1 MGPWLVLVIVT
12 SYLSLLVSPST
23 YVPMISTPGNTGQSP
38 ASHPPTP
45 SPEKSP
51 GFPSSSQHPPGL
63 GSRRGDGS
71 VSLQASCVPDLC
83 LDGSGAQHYSAGG
96 ELNPDG
102 GAAVVA
108 EFIAGEPGQQI
119 GLAHA

>member
-1 MGPWLVLVIVT
+1 
-12 SYLSLLVSPST
+12 
-23 YVPMISTPGNTGQSP
+23 MIPIPGNTQQSLL
-38 ASHPPTP
+38 PPILP
-45 SPEKSP
+45 RLSLVHRRVLV
-51 GFPSSSQHPPGL
+51 SQGPHKQTPPGL

-83 LDGSGAQHYSAGG
+83 LDSSGAQHYSAGG

-102 GAAVVA
+102 GAAIVA
-108 EFIAGEPGQQI
+108 ELIAGEPGQQI

>member
-1 MGPWLVLVIVT
+1 MIPITGSTHQP
-12 SYLSLLVSPST
+12 LL
-23 YVPMISTPGNTGQSP
+23 
-38 ASHPPTP
+38 PPILP
-45 SPEKSP
+45 HLWSIGESW
-51 GFPSSSQHPPGL
+51 FPRILTNPPGL

-83 LDGSGAQHYSAGG
+83 LDSCGAQHYSPGG

-108 EFIAGEPGQQI
+108 ELIAGEPGQQI

>member
-1 MGPWLVLVIVT
+1 MLVIVT
-12 SYLSLLVSPST
+12 SYLSLLVSHST
-23 YVPMISTPGNTGQSP
+23 CVLMISTPGNTRQSLL
-38 ASHPPTP
+38 PPILP
-45 SPEKSP
+45 HLVQRKVLV
-51 GFPSSSQHPPGL
+51 SQVPHKPPGL

-83 LDGSGAQHYSAGG
+83 FDSSGAQHYGAGG

-108 EFIAGEPGQQI
+108 ELIAGEPGQQI